1 MVTPTLK
8 TLRGAA
14 LAALA
19 LIITTLVMAQPA
31 ALPQATLSPS
41 QLSEVDKI
49 FARWNSTTLPGCAV
63 GVSRDG
69 RPVLLRAYGMAD
81 LEHGIANQPDSI
93 IEGGSLSKQFT
104 AASVLL
110 LVQQGKVALDDPA
123 RKYIPELP
131 DYGVPLTVRHM
142 LTHTSGLRDWGS
154 IEGIVGWPRTSRA
167 YTHAHVLDIVSRQR
181 SLNFPPGTAYSY
193 SNTGYN
199 LAAILVSRVSGKS
212 FQDFTHEMLFE
223 PLGMTRTSWRDD
235 FTRVVRDRSIA
246 YDVSSTGA
254 VSMDMPFENVHGNG
268 GLLTTVGDL
277 LRWNENAVHAKVGGR
292 GLIDL
297 QRETMRLTS
306 GEKIEYAFG
315 LRVSSWKGVPEV
327 AHSGSTA
334 GYRAWLGQYPTK
346 KVSVAVLCNAGN
358 APGTTLG
365 HQVADLFLDQK
376 AAPTATTASIA
387 LSDAQLREFAGLY
400 RDLRRNDVMT
410 VEVQRDELRAAG
422 ASGLKPTAK
431 DSFQTTGARLD
442 FDRDA
447 KNAIR
452 GVRVASGGEVFAY
465 DRVEPAHPSA
475 ADLAAFAGEYTSDEA
490 ELTLRVAAEDGKLVI
505 HRRPNTTI
513 ALTPTYTDAFEGE
526 IGGVRFV
533 RGAKGIVTE
542 MSVSVDRVWDL
553 RFPKIVRT
561 R

>member
-1 MVTPTLK
+1 
-8 TLRGAA
+8 
-14 LAALA
+14 
-19 LIITTLVMAQPA
+19 
-31 ALPQATLSPS
+31 
-41 QLSEVDKI
+41 
-49 FARWNSTTLPGCAV
+49 
-63 GVSRDG
+63 
-69 RPVLLRAYGMAD
+69 MAD

-181 SLNFPPGTAYSY
+181 SLNFPPGSAYSY

-199 LAAILVSRVSGKS
+199 LAAILVARVSGKS

-277 LRWNENAVHAKVGGR
+277 LKWNENAVHAKVGGR

-346 KVSVAVLCNAGN
+346 HVSVAVLCNAGN

-376 AAPTATTASIA
+376 VSPPSTIPSLA

-400 RDLRRNDVMT
+400 RDRRRNDVVT
-410 VEVQRDELRAAG
+410 VELQRGELRVAGAGGLKPATKDSFEAAG
-422 ASGLKPTAK
+422 AR
-431 DSFQTTGARLD
+431 FD

-447 KNAIR
+447 KGAVR
-452 GVRVASGGEVFAY
+452 GVRVASGGELFTF
-465 DRVEPAHPSA
+465 DRVEPAHPTPM
-475 ADLAAFAGEYTSDEA
+475 DLAAFAGEYASDEA
-490 ELTLRVAAEDGKLVI
+490 ELTLRVAVEDGKLVI
-505 HRRPNTTI
+505 HRRPDARI
-513 ALTPTYTDAFEGE
+513 VLMPTYADAFTGE
-526 IGGVRFV
+526 LGGVRFM
-533 RGAKGIVTE
+533 RGPKGIVTE

-553 RFPKIVRT
+553 RFQRATAPAPKRT
-561 R
+561 QGGPGSSSPIHLSAK